1 MSLYRFMTAFT
12 WVVTI
17 AVLVVVLVGCKS
29 EKTSNEPRPA
39 VASAVDERTRT
50 DG

>member
-12 WVVTI
+12 WAVTI
-17 AVLVVVLVGCKS
+17 VALVVVLAGCKS
-29 EKTSNEPRPA
+29 EKTNNEPRPA
-39 VASAVDERTRT
+39 VASDGDERTRT